1 MSNGTQ
7 RIDTFANRLNAAMN
21 ARNMKQADL
30 VERTNLS
37 KQQVSQYVNGKF
49 EAKQQAVYTLAQ
61 VLDVS
66 EAWLMGYDVP
76 MEKVQVTADTINE
89 WEEKY
94 NPNGRLAKETQLC
107 ELLEECRGAD
117 AMDAVDLYAQLDAND
132 RAEIRGEMK
141 HMLKS
146 DKYFSKTES
155 KNA

>member
-1 MSNGTQ
+1 MPNETQ
-7 RIDTFANRLNAAMN
+7 RIDTFANRLNTAMN
-21 ARNMKQADL
+21 ARNMKQTDL

-37 KQQVSQYVNGKF
+37 KQQISQYVNGKF

-89 WEEKY
+89 WDAKY
-94 NPNGRLAKETQLC
+94 NPNGKLAKETQVC
-107 ELLEECRGAD
+107 ELIEECHGAD
-117 AMDAVDLYAQLDAND
+117 AVDAVSLYIQLDAND

-141 HMLKS
+141 HMLKA
-146 DKYFSKTES
+146 DKYAIKKES

>member
-1 MSNGTQ
+1 MSDGTQ
-7 RIDTFANRLNAAMN
+7 RIDTFANRLNASMK
-21 ARNMKQADL
+21 ARNMKQSDL

-37 KQQVSQYVNGKF
+37 KQRVSQYVNGKF

-76 MEKVQVTADTINE
+76 MEKVQVTTNTINE
-89 WEEKY
+89 GEEEY
-94 NPNGRLAKETQLC
+94 NPKCRLAKETPVC
-107 ELLEECRGAD
+107 ELIEECHEAD
-117 AMDAVDLYAQLDAND
+117 AMDAISLYLQLDTND

-146 DKYFSKTES
+146 NKYIVKKEY